1 MSELNL
7 ILTGPPGAGK
17 GTQAQRLMKR
27 CGIPQISTGDMLRA
41 AIASAS
47 DLGARVEDILA
58 AGDLVPDEIVTALVR
73 QRLEQADARLGFILD
88 GFPRT
93 EAQARALDT
102 LLAESGR
109 EALRVLCLEVP
120 EAELARR
127 ILSRGEGRDDDS
139 EKAVLNRLEVYRR
152 ETAPMLDHYA
162 TCVVRLSGTGSMDE
176 TEARIAEALG
186 LQ

>member
-27 CGIPQISTGDMLRA
+27 CGIPQVSTGDMLRA
-41 AIASAS
+41 AIATGSE
-47 DLGARVEDILA
+47 LGAKVKDILA
-58 AGDLVPDEIVTALVR
+58 AGDLVPDEIVIALVR
-73 QRLEQADARLGFILD
+73 DCLAQADAHQGFILD

-102 LLAESGR
+102 LLADAGR
-109 EALRVLCLEVP
+109 EPLRVLCLEVP
-120 EAELARR
+120 EDELVRR

-139 EKAVLNRLEVYRR
+139 EEAVRNRLEIYRR
-152 ETAPMLDHYA
+152 ETAPMLEHYSRSVA
-162 TCVVRLSGTGSMDE
+162 RLSGTGSMDE
-176 TEARIAEALG
+176 IEARIALALG
-186 LQ
+186 LA

>member
-41 AIASAS
+41 AIASGS
-47 DLGARVEDILA
+47 EIGARVEDILA

-73 QRLEQADARLGFILD
+73 ERLDQADARQGFILD

-93 EAQARALDT
+93 EAQAQVLDT
-102 LLAESGR
+102 LLAGAGR
-109 EALRVLCLEVP
+109 GALRVICLEVP
-120 EAELARR
+120 EAELVRR
-127 ILSRGEGRDDDS
+127 VLSRGACCR
-139 EKAVLNRLEVYRR
+139 AARAATTTPRR
-152 ETAPMLDHYA
+152 R
-162 TCVVRLSGTGSMDE
+162 CKTGSRS
-176 TEARIAEALG
+176 TGGRRRRCSTTTRRA
-186 LQ
+186 